1 MTTNASGIYLKIVT
15 AAIAVVMIV
24 SFSLAIYTSTPSIT
38 SSGSV
43 NAPFISY
50 SQPVLKDQWI
60 NYSTSTGPAPMSN
73 STMSCFEPSSEVIL
87 FGGEYMANVTSG
99 TGKNVTYKNVMEYS
113 NSTWA
118 YSSGVWSSV
127 KTGSSI
133 PQMAGSASAYDAPA
147 KSVVL
152 FGGENNTTLYNQTWI
167 YTGFT
172 WTPLKLAVAPSARV
186 DASMAYSSA
195 LNGVVL
201 FGGQTSTGYSNST
214 WIFKG
219 GAWQKL
225 SGAGIIPAM
234 SGSALGSTGNGNLV
248 LYGGFNGT
256 AYSSAT
262 YIFNVGSMKWSKIV
276 ESVSPPALAFAH
288 LNYFSYNNVTVLFG
302 GVSSTGTPY
311 SGTWIFNN
319 TSSWD
324 NIWATAP
331 YAAYGQAMTHYS
343 ANNTIVLFGG
353 TESNAVSEYNNYTFQ
368 FMNNTFNWVLFK
380 ETGLPANSTWGVKV
394 GSSYNNTTSSAVGFL
409 VLQGTYNYTVF
420 SPSGYQASTGTN
432 FTMYFSET
440 NVSISFSKTPGLL
453 YYSYGA
459 IAGIA
464 IVILALVGEV
474 VYRKIF
480 K

>member
-1 MTTNASGIYLKIVT
+1 MTTNASGKYLKIVT

-24 SFSLAIYTSTPSIT
+24 SFSLAIYTSTPSVS
-38 SSGSV
+38 SSGSG
-43 NAPFISY
+43 NTPFISY
-50 SQPVLKDQWI
+50 SQPVLKDQWV

-73 STMSCFEPSSEVIL
+73 ATMSCFEPSSEIIL

-99 TGKNVTYKNVMEYS
+99 KGANATYKDVTEYS

-118 YSSGVWSSV
+118 YSSGTWSSV
-127 KTGSSI
+127 TTGSSI
-133 PQMAGSASAYDAPA
+133 PQMAGSASAYDASA
-147 KSVVL
+147 KSVIL
-152 FGGENNTTLYNQTWI
+152 FGGENNTTLFNQTWI
-167 YTGFT
+167 YTGYT
-172 WTPLKLAVAPSARV
+172 WTQLKLAVAPSARA

-195 LNGVVL
+195 LNGLVL
-201 FGGQTSTGYSNST
+201 FGGQTATGYSNST
-214 WIFKG
+214 WVFKN
-219 GAWQKL
+219 AEWQKL
-225 SGAGIIPAM
+225 NGAGVMPAM

-256 AYSSAT
+256 AYSSNT
-262 YIFNVGSMKWSKIV
+262 YLFNVSSMKWSKVI

-311 SGTWIFNN
+311 GGTWIFNN
-319 TSSWD
+319 LSSWESVS
-324 NIWATAP
+324 TSAP
-331 YAAYGQAMTHYS
+331 YTAYGQAMAHYS

-353 TESNAVSEYNNYTFQ
+353 TQSNSVSGYNNYTFQ
-368 FMNNTFNWVLFK
+368 FVNNTYNWVLFK
-380 ETGLPANSTWGVKV
+380 ETGLPTNSTWGVKV
-394 GSSYNNTTSSAVGFL
+394 GSSYNNTTSNTVGFL
-409 VLQGTYNYTVF
+409 VISGTYNYTVLA
-420 SPSGYQASTGTN
+420 PSGYQSSSGTN

-440 NVSISFSKTPGLL
+440 NVSVSFSKIPGLL